1 MAWMHLSAILPL
13 MLAVLLASAG
23 IEDVRRRQIA
33 NWKNGLIALLAP
45 VWWYAS
51 GLALFPDVAVQVIFA
66 TIIFALFLIPFAMRQ
81 MGGGDVKLIGALSLW
96 LPLVALEHMLIVMS
110 LAGGALTLLIMA
122 DRWRLK
128 KAGPP
133 EIPYGV
139 AIVVAGL
146 IAAREPIFN
155 HFA

>member
-1 MAWMHLSAILPL
+1 MNWAHLDIILPL
-13 MLAVLLASAG
+13 LLAALLASAG
-23 IEDVRRRQIA
+23 IEDVRKREIA

-45 VWWYAS
+45 CWWYAS
-51 GLALFPDVAVQVIFA
+51 GLELLPGIAVQLIFA
-66 TIIFALFLIPFAMRQ
+66 VIIFALFLIPFAMGQ
-81 MGGGDVKLIGALSLW
+81 MGGGDVKLIGALALW
-96 LPLVALEHMLIVMS
+96 LPLEALEKMLIVMS
-110 LAGGALTLLIMA
+110 LAGGGLTLLIMA

-128 KAGPP
+128 RTGPP

-139 AIVVAGL
+139 AIVFAGL